1 MSMSDL
7 TQRGSASMIR
17 RIKPEQAQLGMYI
30 HSLGGSWLSH
40 PFWRTKFVL
49 ASQSDVN
56 GIHASSIPYL
66 EIDDELGIGLSEDSL
81 ASNLPHD
88 PPPHHSRNFSQR
100 PSRFAPSRLIAPR
113 ARLPSKGAASPE
125 RQRALMTVSRSKR
138 VMRGMFESVRLGRAV
153 KVADVLPLVDE
164 IAQSVE
170 SGELSLLEV
179 VQLKNSDEYTYLH
192 SVAVSALMANF
203 ARHSGKSPADMREY
217 GLAGL
222 LHDIGKI
229 KIDQAILHKQGKL
242 TDDEFILVK
251 EHAEQGYQLLRE
263 VTEIPDL
270 ALDVVRHHH
279 EKVDGTG
286 YPFGLSGDG
295 LSEGAR
301 IGAICDVYDA
311 LTSNRAYKQAWT
323 PSKALSAMWGWQGH
337 FDRDMLFSFMQSLS
351 IFPVG
356 MLVHMRSGR
365 LGVVLDPAEGQTQAR
380 VRCFYDTAAGA
391 MIEPEEVPLAGGDCE
406 DDVMAPADPTDW
418 ELGNPSQTIASAA

>member
-1 MSMSDL
+1 
-7 TQRGSASMIR
+7 MIR
-17 RIKPEQAQLGMYI
+17 RIKPEEAQLGMYI

-49 ASQSDVN
+49 TSQSDVN
-56 GIHASSIPYL
+56 SLHASNVPYV
-66 EIDDELGIGLSEDSL
+66 EIDDELGIGLSDDQL
-81 ASNLPHD
+81 ASNQSD
-88 PPPHHSRNFSQR
+88 NPPTR
-100 PSRFAPSRLIAPR
+100 PVRKVSDKAARFAPSRLITPR
-113 ARLPSKGAASPE
+113 APVPNKGAASPQ

-138 VMRGMFESVRLGRAV
+138 IMRGMFESVRLGRAV
-153 KVADVLPLVDE
+153 RVADVLPLVDE

-179 VQLKNSDEYTYLH
+179 VQLKSSDEYTYLH

-203 ARHSGKSPADMREY
+203 ARHTGKPATGMREY

-242 TDDEFILVK
+242 TDDEYILVK

-263 VTEIPDL
+263 VTEMPDL
-270 ALDVVRHHH
+270 ALDVARHHH

-286 YPFGLSGDG
+286 YPFGLSGDA
-295 LSEGAR
+295 LSEAAR

-337 FDRDMLFSFMQSLS
+337 FDQDMLFSFMQSLS

-356 MLVHMRSGR
+356 MLVHMRSDR
-365 LGVVLDPAEGQTQAR
+365 LGVILEPAEGRTQVR
-380 VRCFYDTAAGA
+380 VRCFYDIAAGA
-391 MIEPEEVPLAGGDCE
+391 MIEPEEVPLGGTDSD
-406 DDVMAPADPTDW
+406 DDVLAPANPNDW
-418 ELGNPSQTIASAA
+418 ELGIPTPPIASAA